1 MEKNLQKKSIET
13 IQHSHLIGLSLVNF
27 IIFAFYYFIYSGP
40 GIKGNIP
47 LYMKI
52 YLIVSLLLWLILY
65 LQEREYIFKN
75 FNGSNYKIRVVTYM
89 TINLLSGYNIP
100 FLISSAYAFYFADSR
115 DDTFTYW
122 LLICGI
128 IIVSAIG
135 LFFFCLGEFEMFG
148 IKNGGFIRIIGIIL
162 VLLSFGLLLYV
173 SFIVPIDSEENRTIW
188 MGMIMLFCSHL
199 LIGRTYF
206 YLGLLDYDIRED
218 GVKL

>member
-1 MEKNLQKKSIET
+1 M
-13 IQHSHLIGLSLVNF
+13 NF

-40 GIKGNIP
+40 GIKGNMP
-47 LYMKI
+47 LYII

-75 FNGSNYKIRVVTYM
+75 YNRKNYKFRVAIYM
-89 TINLLSGYNIP
+89 SINLLSGYNIP

-122 LLICGI
+122 LLICGL

-135 LFFFCLGEFEMFG
+135 LFLFCLGEFEMFG
-148 IKNGGFIRIIGIIL
+148 IQNGSFIRVIGILTI
-162 VLLSFGLLLYV
+162 LLSFGLLLYV
-173 SFIVPIDSEENRTIW
+173 SLILPVDSEENQTIW

-206 YLGLLDYDIRED
+206 YLGLLNYDISED
-218 GVKL
+218 GLKL